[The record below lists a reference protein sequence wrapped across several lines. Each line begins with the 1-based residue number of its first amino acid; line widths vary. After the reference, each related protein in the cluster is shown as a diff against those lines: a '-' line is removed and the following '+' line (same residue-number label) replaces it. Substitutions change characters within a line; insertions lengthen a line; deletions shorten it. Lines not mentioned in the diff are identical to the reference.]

1 MDATYGTR
9 KLAEGYPGLRQLAHA
24 HFVESKAAR
33 GLDRKRV
40 EDLLRLFDRLVPI
53 EPGQRAAVIG
63 CGPMPHVMRVLEERG
78 FTVCGVEPIV
88 SYVESANA
96 YLGRQAVHIGA
107 AESIPL
113 ETESQ
118 HLMFFESVLEHVDSP
133 QKSLQEIHRVL
144 RPGGFVYL
152 TTTNR
157 QHISLNGDNGEYNV
171 PFFHWLPRLVK
182 ESYVFLHLHY
192 RPALAN
198 FTQRPAVHWFS
209 FADLCALGREVGF
222 ARFYSP
228 LDLRRRTD
236 VPPTRNPLKRW
247 LLQSRLLET
256 VQRSAWLRS
265 LVLTQIG
272 TNIVMLKRRGA
283 GVLSLPRG

>member
-1 MDATYGTR
+1 
-9 KLAEGYPGLRQLAHA
+9 
-24 HFVESKAAR
+24 
-33 GLDRKRV
+33 
-40 EDLLRLFDRLVPI
+40 
-53 EPGQRAAVIG
+53 
-63 CGPMPHVMRVLEERG
+63 
-78 FTVCGVEPIV
+78 
-88 SYVESANA
+88 
-96 YLGRQAVHIGA
+96 
-107 AESIPL
+107 
-113 ETESQ
+113 
-118 HLMFFESVLEHVDSP
+118 
-133 QKSLQEIHRVL
+133 
-144 RPGGFVYL
+144 
-152 TTTNR
+152 
-157 QHISLNGDNGEYNV
+157 
-171 PFFHWLPRLVK
+171 
-182 ESYVFLHLHY
+182 
-192 RPALAN
+192 
-198 FTQRPAVHWFS
+198 VHWFS

>member
-1 MDATYGTR
+1 MEGFPTAR
-9 KLAEGYPGLRQLAHA
+9 RLAEGYPGLDRLAFD
-24 HFVESKAAR
+24 HFIEEEAAR
-33 GLDRKRV
+33 PLDRERV
-40 EDLLRLFDRLVPI
+40 EDLLRLFDRLVPTAD
-53 EPGQRAAVIG
+53 GQNACVIG
-63 CGPMPHVMRVLEERG
+63 CGPMPQVMRVLEERG
-78 FTVCGVEPIV
+78 FQVCGVEPIA
-88 SYVESANA
+88 SYVDSANA

-113 ETESQ
+113 EAESQ
-118 HLMFFESVLEHVDSP
+118 HIMFFESVLEHVDSP
-133 QKSLQEIHRVL
+133 QQSLEEIHRVL

-157 QHISLNGDNGEYNV
+157 QHISLTGDNGEYNV

-182 ESYVFLHLHY
+182 ESYVFMHLHY
-192 RPALAN
+192 RPSLAN

-236 VPPTRNPLKRW
+236 VPLTRNPLKRW

-256 VQRSAWLRS
+256 VQQNAFLRS

-272 TNIVMLKRRGA
+272 TSILMLKRDGA
-283 GVLSLPRG
+283 PELNPPME